1 MRNKKLIVL
10 LIVVLVLVTIIVVCG
25 ATFLVRHVEAYSYY
39 ENPQIE
45 QYDKNVIAA
54 SGIKTNSSMF
64 FVDEEEVKQRIEKA
78 YPEIGVVN
86 VKRGFP
92 DRVTINYV
100 IYEKLYQFQSGGKY
114 YQCYSSGK
122 IGSESD
128 TLLQGYFTVK
138 PAGATSITV
147 GNYFQD
153 NNGRDRWYVDTIIA
167 FLRSKGMLDYQIRER
182 IGFIDLRRAGY
193 VYIRTN
199 DGCSIEIHDNGGDF
213 NAMLDRG
220 FAVYAKTDPSFTDV
234 VKVSGLIKVYPNLSA
249 GAEDPIRCVYLK
261 HNAAQDGDEIY
272 TDDGYYARHYEAVDN
287 VPNA

>member
-10 LIVVLVLVTIIVVCG
+10 LIVVLVLVTLIVVCG

-64 FVDEEEVKQRIEKA
+64 FVDEAEVKQRVEQA
-78 YPEIGVVN
+78 YPEIGVIN

-100 IYEKLYQFQSGGKY
+100 IYEKLYQFQSGKKY

-138 PAGATSITV
+138 PAGSTSTTI

-153 NNGRDRWYVDTIIA
+153 NNGKDRWYVDKIIS
-167 FLRSKGMLDYQIRER
+167 FLRSKGMIDYQINEL
-182 IGFIDLRRAGY
+182 ISFIDLRRAGY

-199 DGCSIEIHDNGGDF
+199 AGCSIEIHDNGGDF
-213 NAMLDRG
+213 TAMLDRG
-220 FAVYAKTDPSFTDV
+220 FAVYANTDPTFTDV
-234 VKVSGLIKVYPNLSA
+234 VKVHGLIKVYPNLS
-249 GAEDPIRCVYLK
+249 EDAQDAVRCVYLK
-261 HNAAQDGDEIY
+261 HNEAQDGENVY
-272 TDDGYYARHYEAVDN
+272 TDDGYYERHYDAVEN
-287 VPNA
+287 